1 MCCSWETQ
9 VLLIITMWTSWFGQ
23 KRWVTTW
30 TYWFGPKR
38 WVTHF
43 VSIINIIAINPLP
56 TWKNVV
62 LCMKESGVITLRKDL
77 SISFVTLSNSLN
89 ACQQF
94 RENLRWFWFF
104 KTEQRRDLDSSKH
117 GNNDIDER
125 ENQSKWNFKIAKAS
139 NTKNLDGNAE
149 SFSYSGKNT
158 NWI

>member
-1 MCCSWETQ
+1 MLQLRNSSALNNNN
-9 VLLIITMWTSWFGQ
+9 VNKLVWTEKVSYN
-23 KRWVTTW
+23 VNILVW
-30 TYWFGPKR
+30 TKK
-38 WVTHF
+38 
-43 VSIINIIAINPLP
+43 VSYTFCVNYKHNSYQSIAYL
-56 TWKNVV
+56 
-62 LCMKESGVITLRKDL
+62 KEC
-77 SISFVTLSNSLN
+77 SFVHERKWGYHTQKGPFYFFGTLYNSLN
-89 ACQQF
+89 ACPQF